1 MVTCGV
7 PYASLQNGLSA
18 PKRRARWATAQ
29 AEMDLKPQQ
38 QLSVLLVAL
47 EETTYLASGTCTC
60 TGQGSR
66 DKVARLMIATYL
78 PTYLPIDTHAHTSW
92 PSS

>member
-29 AEMDLKPQQ
+29 AEMDFLKPQQ
-38 QLSVLLVAL
+38 QLSV
-47 EETTYLASGTCTC
+47 
-60 TGQGSR
+60 Q
-66 DKVARLMIATYL
+66 
-78 PTYLPIDTHAHTSW
+78 
-92 PSS
+92 